1 MRNTSRFSHKLS
13 FIFSFITKHK
23 LEVSFLLIGV
33 GLSLLMFKTLMI
45 HTDNTQLMDKVMQIK
60 MTGEWIHHGNAAT
73 KMGALPG
80 SFLTFVTAVP
90 MMIWFSPYAAC
101 AVILLC
107 HLMAY
112 FFLRNMGYQID
123 RHFNPLFLVI
133 FFWLNPWRVEQ
144 SELYNPG
151 YLFLF
156 SVIHLWSLYKL
167 HLRPQSFWGS
177 FWLVVGM
184 GFCFQVH
191 FSVLILG
198 ISFLYLFFT
207 KKIKVNYLGL
217 GAGLLVIGLSLIPW
231 FLQTM
236 SEQSVVL
243 KPSSDTFLGKNLI
256 LVYPVLKAIVYFFR
270 MGSVYFGRHIFSE
283 ITFDWITIEWLKF
296 GVDHVFHFFK
306 WVLALVT
313 LLLSFYFF
321 YNQFRHYKKEFKNR
335 PFIDHYL
342 ISLFIGVIGAAALS
356 PVEFNHWHFILCLPA
371 LLFFIALKPEI
382 FFLQAWKKRKNLV
395 LFATAGIFICWNIF
409 ASLGSRSHSYQNDY
423 HRDFMKHYNQTS
435 AD

>member
-1 MRNTSRFSHKLS
+1 MAITLWVLMRNISLFKN
-13 FIFSFITKHK
+13 K
-23 LEVSFLLIGV
+23 LEVFLLIV
-33 GLSLLMFKTLMI
+33 GIFLSLLMFKTLMI

-60 MTGEWIHHGNAAT
+60 TTGEWIHHGNAAT

-80 SFLTFVTAVP
+80 SFLTAVTAVP

-107 HLMAY
+107 HLLAY
-112 FFLRNMGYQID
+112 FFLRHIGYKLD
-123 RHFNPLFLVI
+123 TNFNPLLLVI

-156 SVIHLWSLYKL
+156 SAVHLWSLYQL
-167 HLRPQSFWGS
+167 HVNPRSFWGS
-177 FWLVVGM
+177 FWLAVGM

-217 GAGLLVIGLSLIPW
+217 AAGIFTIGLSLIPW
-231 FLQTM
+231 FLQTLAHK
-236 SEQSVVL
+236 ETVL
-243 KPSSDTFLGKNLI
+243 QPASDTFLGKNLV
-256 LVYPVLKAIVYFFR
+256 LVYPVIKAIIYFFR

-283 ITFDWITIEWLKF
+283 ITFDWLTIAWLKTAIYY
-296 GVDHVFHFFK
+296 VFHGLK
-306 WVLALVT
+306 WVLGLAT
-313 LLLSFYFF
+313 LILSFRFF
-321 YNQFRHYKKEFKNR
+321 YSQFQTYKKEFKER

-342 ISLFIGVIGAAALS
+342 FSLFLGVVGAASLS

-371 LLFFIALKPEI
+371 ILLFISLKPQGY
-382 FFLQAWKKRKNLV
+382 FFKAWDRNKNWILTT
-395 LFATAGIFICWNIF
+395 TAVVFITWNIF
-409 ASLGSRSHSYQNDY
+409 ASLGSRSHSYLNDY
-423 HRDFMKHYNQTS
+423 HRDFMKHYNVMTS
-435 AD
+435 AE

>member
-1 MRNTSRFSHKLS
+1 MRNTSLYKN
-13 FIFSFITKHK
+13 K
-23 LEVSFLLIGV
+23 LELILLLVGI

-60 MTGEWIHHGNAAT
+60 TTGEWVHHGNAAT

-101 AVILLC
+101 VLILLC

-112 FFLRNMGYQID
+112 FFLRNIGYKLD
-123 RHFNPLFLVI
+123 TNFNPLLLVI

-156 SVIHLWSLYKL
+156 SVIHLWSLYEL
-167 HLRPQSFWGS
+167 HTKPKSFWGS
-177 FWLVVGM
+177 FWLAVGM

-217 GAGLLVIGLSLIPW
+217 ASGIFLIGLSLIPW
-231 FLQTM
+231 LLQTM
-236 SEQSVVL
+236 AQQNAVL
-243 KPSSDTFLGKNLI
+243 KPTSDTFLGKNLI

-283 ITFDWITIEWLKF
+283 ITFDWITIEWLKQ
-296 GVDHVFHFFK
+296 GVYYLFHGLK
-306 WVLALVT
+306 WVLALAT
-313 LLLSFYFF
+313 LILSFRFF
-321 YNQFRHYKKEFKNR
+321 YSQFRNYKKEFKDR

-342 ISLFIGVIGAAALS
+342 VSLFLGVVGAASLS

-371 LLFFIALKPEI
+371 ILFFIVLKPQGY
-382 FFLQAWKKRKNLV
+382 FFHAWDKRKKLILV
-395 LFATAGIFICWNIF
+395 TTATIFICWNIF
-409 ASLGSRSHSYQNDY
+409 ASLGSRSHSYLNDY

-435 AD
+435 AE